1 MCMKFI
7 FAAIVKWLCSFIIKC
22 EGTGAW
28 LYFWLK
34 CRVIQASCVVLLVPE
49 EQSKVILPG
58 DKCRL
63 PGNLSF

>member
-7 FAAIVKWLCSFIIKC
+7 FTAIVKGLCSFIIKC

-34 CRVIQASCVVLLVPE
+34 RRVIQASCVVLLVPE
-49 EQSKVILPG
+49 E
-58 DKCRL
+58 
-63 PGNLSF
+63 